1 MFQKQASI
9 QTRAGSCKEEIAGIL
24 IFRGYVEGLLLP
36 WVVSKN
42 ALALWSFINVTWNLT
57 NFTESMHSIHSAP
70 LKNQTFNY
78 FKHS

>member
-1 MFQKQASI
+1 MFQEQVSI
-9 QTRAGSCKEEIAGIL
+9 QTRAGSCKEEIVGIL
-24 IFRGYVEGLLLP
+24 IFRGYVEGLLT

-42 ALALWSFINVTWNLT
+42 VLALWSFINVTWNLT

-70 LKNQTFNY
+70 LKNRTFNY